1 MIFVLFTGCASK
13 ISSDSGGGTDDD
25 IRVTGDATETENN
38 GGGSEE
44 SDSDNSA
51 SGSVSST
58 LDTKYVSKDYMLT
71 TLVNSDCTITED
83 TDGLSFST
91 TNTLVNIS
99 VTPGVQ
105 NLSKAAVNMQSLVPS
120 YFTDGQAGEISDGY
134 LFGYRAKL
142 FMMSC
147 TYNDMQCNGMMV
159 LSVINQSLYMMTV
172 VIDEQAT
179 TDEFELMKNVIS
191 SIVVLAPLSVDSE
204 THTAQYSD
212 PYEDYTNF
220 YSDYDYYDISFWYYL
235 PYEYY
240 AWCDVD
246 YSAWSDETLFEPDWN
261 YYPDENDYW
270 DWGWDTEDDWIF
282 YDDYYAYYE
291 QDYYET
297 QVDYYYDY
305 DEYYDVWDS
314 DFGDYDIYVDYSD
327 DGYYDDGSDDDGS
340 YDDGS

>member
-1 MIFVLFTGCASK
+1 MNKRSITALILTFLMIFVLFTGCASK

-25 IRVTGDATETENN
+25 IRVTGDATEAENN

-105 NLSKAAVNMQSLVPS
+105 NLSKAAANMQSLVPS

-159 LSVINQSLYMMTV
+159 LSVHQSVAL
-172 VIDEQAT
+172 
-179 TDEFELMKNVIS
+179 
-191 SIVVLAPLSVDSE
+191 
-204 THTAQYSD
+204 
-212 PYEDYTNF
+212 
-220 YSDYDYYDISFWYYL
+220 
-235 PYEYY
+235 
-240 AWCDVD
+240 
-246 YSAWSDETLFEPDWN
+246 
-261 YYPDENDYW
+261 
-270 DWGWDTEDDWIF
+270 
-282 YDDYYAYYE
+282 YDDCR
-291 QDYYET
+291 D
-297 QVDYYYDY
+297 
-305 DEYYDVWDS
+305 
-314 DFGDYDIYVDYSD
+314 
-327 DGYYDDGSDDDGS
+327 
-340 YDDGS
+340 